1 MSGKPLSLH
10 YQPKHNGIHGSNKE
24 PRTGHQLAEERAET
38 TAGMATGSETT
49 LGETAVQQGKSDLF
63 NPFKYVGGFFG
74 GAGTSILG
82 TILK

>member
-1 MSGKPLSLH
+1 MSGKLLSLH

-49 LGETAVQQGKSDLF
+49 LGKQLF
-63 NPFKYVGGFFG
+63 SKVNLIYSTPLNTLVVSLVVLVLQF
-74 GAGTSILG
+74 
-82 TILK
+82 